1 MVISGIAT
9 IVLLLILVI
18 REFDIIGIQAQTQ
31 YHRPLRLPSESM
43 CSSMTYPRHPVRTF
57 TGYGDSGSNLHSL
70 SIPSARSSRP
80 PPSPKPDST
89 PAERAEWERYR
100 MKKHLTGQ
108 FVFPPVQIP
117 AHKAHTSSQAT
128 VKPLHRKVM
137 TMTKIMEA
145 GEVPRS
151 RWSDEE

>member
-9 IVLLLILVI
+9 IILLLILVI
-18 REFDIIGIQAQTQ
+18 REFDIIGIQAEAQ
-31 YHRPLRLPSESM
+31 YARPLRLPSESI
-43 CSSMTYPRHPVRTF
+43 CSSMAYPRHPIKTF
-57 TGYGDSGSNLHSL
+57 TGSRDSESNPASF
-70 SIPSARSSRP
+70 SVPSVRSSRP
-80 PPSPKPDST
+80 PPSPRPDST
-89 PAERAEWERYR
+89 SAERAEWERYR

-117 AHKAHTSSQAT
+117 AHKSQTSSQAT
-128 VKPLHRKVM
+128 VKPHHRKVK

-145 GEVPRS
+145 GEVPQS